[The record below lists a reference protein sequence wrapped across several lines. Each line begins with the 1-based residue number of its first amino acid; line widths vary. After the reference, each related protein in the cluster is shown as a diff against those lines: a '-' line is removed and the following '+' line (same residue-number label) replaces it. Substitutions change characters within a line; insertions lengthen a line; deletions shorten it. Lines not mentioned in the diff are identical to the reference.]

1 MKATIT
7 IYSKNYNTLNSI
19 VEKAINGFEDTEVT
33 ISSGFVE
40 LSDGVERAYRTID
53 IESNDIERL
62 KRAANIRNYNGMP
75 RTLIDI
81 FVQE

>member
-19 VEKAINGFEDTEVT
+19 VEKVTDGFEDTEVT

-40 LSDGVERAYRTID
+40 LSDGVERAYRSI
-53 IESNDIERL
+53 DIERL
-62 KRAANIRNYNGMP
+62 KRAANIKNYNGKR

-81 FVQE
+81 VVQD

>member
-7 IYSKNYNTLNSI
+7 IYGKNYNTINSI

-33 ISSGFVE
+33 ISGGFVE
-40 LSDGVERAYRTID
+40 LSDGIERAYRTID
-53 IESNDIERL
+53 IESNDIERV
-62 KRAANIRNYNGMP
+62 KRATNIRNYNGMP

-81 FVQE
+81 FVND